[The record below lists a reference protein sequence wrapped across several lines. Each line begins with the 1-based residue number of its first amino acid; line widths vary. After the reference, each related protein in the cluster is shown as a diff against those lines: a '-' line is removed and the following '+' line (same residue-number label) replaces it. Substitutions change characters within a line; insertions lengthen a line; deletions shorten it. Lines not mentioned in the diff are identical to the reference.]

1 MIYTSAIRTT
11 FVSPV
16 ILVTCPDWIPLPALS
31 VETRVTVIL
40 ALSLSEL
47 PDWCQGHMVPVTDFT
62 ADWLQR

>member
-1 MIYTSAIRTT
+1 M
-11 FVSPV
+11 

-31 VETRVTVIL
+31 VETWVTVIL